1 MSCIDKVMVYGLLLE
16 IIIFNRK
23 TVIDEASYE
32 LILKIMFVMTT
43 KSRSNNGQN
52 V

>member
-1 MSCIDKVMVYGLLLE
+1 MSGLDKVMVYGLLLE

-32 LILKIMFVMTT
+32 LICKIMFVMTT
-43 KSRSNNGQN
+43 KVRPNNGQN